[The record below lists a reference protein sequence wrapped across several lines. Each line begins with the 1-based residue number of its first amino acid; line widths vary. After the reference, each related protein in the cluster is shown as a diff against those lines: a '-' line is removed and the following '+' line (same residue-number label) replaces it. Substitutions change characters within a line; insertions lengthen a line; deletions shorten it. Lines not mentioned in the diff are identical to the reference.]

1 MDGAARRRAGEA
13 LARGENREPVF
24 LAAAA
29 VGAAVMAAA
38 VVAVLSG
45 GGLSPSPAAVVG
57 ASVPGASAGPSGAPG
72 ADPVAPT
79 EAPLRAPA
87 TEVESTAIP
96 RRGDVDP
103 AGGKAGTYLA
113 ALREADIPASR
124 SGLPETEAAAVICEQ
139 LEAGADEDALVRA
152 LPAVLPTVT
161 RAQAVEVVAIA
172 GELYC

>member
-1 MDGAARRRAGEA
+1 
-13 LARGENREPVF
+13 
-24 LAAAA
+24 
-29 VGAAVMAAA
+29 MAAA